1 MNAIGL
7 DGCEIWD
14 DEQSYALL
22 FSTED
27 EESEGWMIIWV
38 TQTPC
43 DDSNDQ

>member
-27 EESEGWMIIWV
+27 EESEGQIIWV